1 MVVSFMN
8 SMTLMN
14 GCEVLNYCEVWDHLP
29 APTLLPSRFRTRA
42 TVPPSQDKNT
52 LPEQFHPPDSEQ
64 KQLFRPFL
72 GFILSLPGG

>member
-1 MVVSFMN
+1 MLVSFMN
-8 SMTLMN
+8 SMNLMN
-14 GCEVLNYCEVWDHLP
+14 GCEVLNYCEVWERFP
-29 APTLLPSRFRTRA
+29 APTIPPIQSRPQP

-72 GFILSLPGG
+72 GFILYLPGG